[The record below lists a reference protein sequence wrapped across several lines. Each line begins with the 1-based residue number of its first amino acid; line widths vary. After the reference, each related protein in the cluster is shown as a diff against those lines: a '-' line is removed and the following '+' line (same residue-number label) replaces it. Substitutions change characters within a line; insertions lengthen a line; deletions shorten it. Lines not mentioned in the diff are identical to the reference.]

1 MTKKAQPDLL
11 DVVHTPTT
19 EEDALLTPVAADLKL
34 RMDRVLMEYPFFSI
48 QKQRVTTK
56 TVFKMGD
63 TQITI
68 TPSADGQATY
78 WDLDILRYAI
88 SELNRQMDE
97 GEKPSQTIVF
107 VAHRFLKMSGRTTT
121 GAGYTS
127 LLDALRRLHGTKIET
142 NIQAGGKFDVEGFN
156 WIEKYRLLGERD
168 SDGSVKRLQ
177 GISIKLSDWV
187 FDAIVQDRRVLSYS
201 PEYFALSS
209 GLERRL
215 YDIARKFCG
224 RSPHWPVGLANLHQR
239 VGSTAPLRRFRLE
252 LAKIAEADSLPDYRI
267 EIVDARAAKAVK
279 DGAKPTR
286 APLDRLKVIIR
297 RKSPVAAFEPAPG
310 DDTITIPYAVV
321 SETPETKAFPDSG
334 TIRYSDFAQLARDK
348 LPRPTPDIDM
358 VAGRFRAWCSEK
370 GVALDSKSIAK
381 TFGDFCAKWR
391 MDRS

>member
-1 MTKKAQPDLL
+1 MTKNAL

-19 EEDALLTPVAADLKL
+19 EEEDLLTPVAADLKL

-48 QKQRVTTK
+48 QKQKVLTK
-56 TVFKMGD
+56 TFFKMGE

-88 SELNRQMDE
+88 SELNRQMDA

-121 GAGYTS
+121 GAGYAA

-168 SDGSVKRLQ
+168 TDGSVKRLQ

-201 PEYFALSS
+201 PEYFALSG

-224 RSPHWPVGLANLHQR
+224 RSAFWPVMLTNLHQR
-239 VGSTAPLRRFRLE
+239 VGSTAPLRRFRLQ
-252 LAKIAEADSLPDYRI
+252 LAAIAEADSLPDYRI
-267 EIVDARAAKAVK
+267 ELVDGRGAGAKAGK
-279 DGAKPTR
+279 SGAKATR
-286 APLDRLKVIIR
+286 PPLDRVKVVIR
-297 RKSPVAAFEPAPG
+297 RKSPVSAFEAAPG
-310 DDTITIPYAVV
+310 DDAITIPYVV
-321 SETPETKAFPDSG
+321 LPEAAGAKPFPDSG
-334 TIRYSDFAQLARDK
+334 SLRYSDYRTIALDK
-348 LPRPTPDIDM
+348 LPRPTPDVDL
-358 VAGRFRAWCSEK
+358 VATRFRTWCAEK
-370 GVALDSKSIAK
+370 GVALDSPTIAK